1 MAISQCMPVGFKY
14 SCLAARA
21 THDLKIA
28 LYTAAATLGASTT
41 AYTATGEVTATGY
54 TAGGVSLAGAVVSTE
69 GSTAYMSFDNV
80 VFNATGV
87 VARGALIYDADDAD
101 EALAVL
107 DFGADKSDI
116 DGVFTVNFPE
126 FTATSAVIRLD

>member
-14 SCLAARA
+14 NCLAARA

-41 AYTATGEVTATGY
+41 AYTATGEIVATGY
-54 TAGGVSLAGAVVSTE
+54 TAGGISLTGTVVGYSGAV
-69 GSTAYMSFDNV
+69 AYMSFDNA
-80 VFNATGV
+80 VFNASGV
-87 VARGALIYDADDAD
+87 LARGALIYDADDAD

-107 DFGADKSDI
+107 DFGADKADI
-116 DGVFTVNFPE
+116 DGVFTVSFPE
-126 FTATSAVIRLD
+126 FTATAAVVRLE